1 MGRQFEKV
9 RDAALD
15 LPVEERAWLAEQL
28 WDSARTA
35 KEREI
40 DEAWMAEV
48 ERRVQSIEDG
58 TAELIPAEQV
68 FRELRAKYAPS
79 TRRRSRAERA

>member
-1 MGRQFEKV
+1 MTRYEKV

-15 LPVEERAWLAEQL
+15 LSIEERSLLSEQL

-40 DEAWMAEV
+40 DAAWIAEV
-48 ERRVQSIEDG
+48 ERRVKSIEDG
-58 TAELIPAEQV
+58 TAEFVDGEEVI
-68 FRELRAKYAPS
+68 RKLRAKYAPA
-79 TRRRSRAERA
+79 RRRTR

>member
-1 MGRQFEKV
+1 VTRQFEKI
-9 RDAALD
+9 RDAALE
-15 LPVEERAWLAEQL
+15 LSVEERSWLAEQL

-40 DEAWMAEV
+40 DEAWMVEV
-48 ERRVQSIEDG
+48 ERRVKSIEDG

-68 FRELRAKYAPS
+68 FRELRAKYAAP
-79 TRRRSRAERA
+79 TRRRSR

>member
-1 MGRQFEKV
+1 MGRTFEKI
-9 RDAALD
+9 RDAALE
-15 LPVEERAWLAEQL
+15 LSIEERSWLVEQL

-40 DEAWMAEV
+40 DEAWVAEA
-48 ERRVQSIEDG
+48 ERRVKEIENG

-68 FRELRAKYAPS
+68 FRELRAKYAAPR
-79 TRRRSRAERA
+79 RRRSR

>member
-1 MGRQFEKV
+1 MGMTREFVKI
-9 RDAALD
+9 RDAAFELS
-15 LPVEERAWLAEQL
+15 VEERSWLAEQL

-48 ERRVQSIEDG
+48 ERRVKSIEDG

-68 FRELRAKYAPS
+68 FRELRAKYAAPS
-79 TRRRSRAERA
+79 SRRRSR